1 MISTVTTTITTVT
14 ISELMT
20 FLSIIAVISLIIF
33 LAIKEIL
40 RSEIENK
47 KVKSFLKG
55 VNIAIIPLLL
65 IFIAIVGSKI
75 LKIL

>member
-1 MISTVTTTITTVT
+1 
-14 ISELMT
+14 MT